1 MLPNLNMQ
9 TLRKILKSKIL
20 EIAISSKTLGALS
33 YKRVLLFVLFD
44 SFNTIKINNTKEFE
58 EGGALLPIFSPLP
71 TDNQRFTL
79 RVPPSKRYTIGTL
92 HGKGGARFAIS

>member
-44 SFNTIKINNTKEFE
+44 SFNTIKIKNVKEFE
-58 EGGALLPIFSPLP
+58 EGGALLP
-71 TDNQRFTL
+71 DFTL
-79 RVPPSKRYTIGTL
+79 LPADYQ
-92 HGKGGARFAIS
+92 

>member
-33 YKRVLLFVLFD
+33 YKRVLLSCPF
-44 SFNTIKINNTKEFE
+44 
-58 EGGALLPIFSPLP
+58 
-71 TDNQRFTL
+71 
-79 RVPPSKRYTIGTL
+79 
-92 HGKGGARFAIS
+92 

>member
-33 YKRVLLFVLFD
+33 YKRVLFFLSFLIVL
-44 SFNTIKINNTKEFE
+44 T
-58 EGGALLPIFSPLP
+58 
-71 TDNQRFTL
+71 
-79 RVPPSKRYTIGTL
+79 PSK
-92 HGKGGARFAIS
+92 